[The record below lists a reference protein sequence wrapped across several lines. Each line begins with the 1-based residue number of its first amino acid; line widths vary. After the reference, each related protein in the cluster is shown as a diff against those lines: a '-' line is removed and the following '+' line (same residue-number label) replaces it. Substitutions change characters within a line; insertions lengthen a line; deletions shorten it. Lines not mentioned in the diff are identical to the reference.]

1 MDFIFGGIWRPSG
14 ARAAGVASCN
24 IWRPLLLFLVYKD
37 SLGTPETAGR
47 RRNAPPRETTMG
59 VAVVGD
65 VIGREICI
73 MKTTLQA
80 SELATC
86 RRTLKK
92 HRHPLRRPE
101 TFTLL
106 IIVRTRRMAHTIKHA
121 HERSRLIAGCQS
133 SIQLDSSKCIFY
145 PTRRSTPNKTKRIP
159 LLNLRQRLSS
169 NS

>member
-1 MDFIFGGIWRPSG
+1 MVASGGRQGPEPPEWPVVTFGGLYCSSWYIKIPWGPPRLQ
-14 ARAAGVASCN
+14 AR
-24 IWRPLLLFLVYKD
+24 
-37 SLGTPETAGR
+37 R

-106 IIVRTRRMAHTIKHA
+106 IIGRTQRMAHTIKHA